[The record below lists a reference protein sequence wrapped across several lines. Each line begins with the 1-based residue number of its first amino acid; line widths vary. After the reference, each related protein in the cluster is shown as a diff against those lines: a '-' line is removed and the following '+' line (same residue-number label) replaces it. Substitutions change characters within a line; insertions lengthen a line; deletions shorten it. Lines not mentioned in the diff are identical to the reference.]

1 GVGVVGWG
9 VRAGGWMGGLRAQI
23 GKGLGRCPGVWRSS
37 HRLLKPPMPR
47 TRVMNIRMTWSATRK
62 NMEAMATMT
71 NTMAVVTAV
80 SRRLGH
86 VTFCASARTS
96 CKNLNGLIF
105 AIELTCR
112 HLGVR
117 PQPIALSKLW

>member
-1 GVGVVGWG
+1 
-9 VRAGGWMGGLRAQI
+9 
-23 GKGLGRCPGVWRSS
+23 
-37 HRLLKPPMPR
+37 MPR
-47 TRVMNIRMTWSATRK
+47 MRVTNIRMTWSATRK
-62 NMEAMATMT
+62 NMEAMATIT
-71 NTMAVVTAV
+71 NTMAVVMAV

-117 PQPIALSKLW
+117 PTTHSGLRLAGVEGLEPPTPGFGVRG